1 MSQTLSSM
9 EFDNCVTIIQIKTYN
24 ISMAPKVT
32 SFQSNSLDPHPQ
44 VTTNI
49 HGHRLVLP
57 VLEHH
62 K

>member
-1 MSQTLSSM
+1 MLSSM

-24 ISMAPKVT
+24 IGSKSHLFP
-32 SFQSNSLDPHPQ
+32 NSLDPHPQ

-49 HGHRLVLP
+49 QDHGPVLP
-57 VLEHH
+57 VLGHH